1 MPNSLILT
9 AKSSEEKETGGISNL
24 SSSIAKGR
32 DQGKPLENV
41 SSKFFVG
48 TEVGLGYIH
57 VLSRLEKVH
66 CGKEIQILFCTICW
80 FKIFSSSME
89 VLSGSTHSPIWKCH
103 FSLFLSF
110 KIKNKTSCLLRS
122 PSLTYGTR
130 PKPNR
135 SLSPLQRPC
144 FPRECG

>member
-48 TEVGLGYIH
+48 TEVSLGYI
-57 VLSRLEKVH
+57 LYRLEKLTLE
-66 CGKEIQILFCTICW
+66 K
-80 FKIFSSSME
+80 KSSYYFAQFVGSKYFHPPWKFYL
-89 VLSGSTHSPIWKCH
+89 VQLTLLSGNVI
-103 FSLFLSF
+103 LASF
-110 KIKNKTSCLLRS
+110 FPLKLKIKRLV
-122 PSLTYGTR
+122 
-130 PKPNR
+130 
-135 SLSPLQRPC
+135 
-144 FPRECG
+144 F

>member
-1 MPNSLILT
+1 MSNALILT

-48 TEVGLGYIH
+48 TEVSLGCI
-57 VLSRLEKVH
+57 
-66 CGKEIQILFCTICW
+66 
-80 FKIFSSSME
+80 
-89 VLSGSTHSPIWKCH
+89 LSGLEMLTLKKKSRYYFAQFGGPKYFHPPWK
-103 FSLFLSF
+103 FYLVQLTPLSGNL
-110 KIKNKTSCLLRS
+110 ILASCLLRS

-135 SLSPLQRPC
+135 LLSPLHHPC
-144 FPRECG
+144 SPRECE

>member
-1 MPNSLILT
+1 MPNSFILT

-48 TEVGLGYIH
+48 AEVSLGYI
-57 VLSRLEKVH
+57 LSRLEKLTLEKKSRYFFAQFVGSKYFH
-66 CGKEIQILFCTICW
+66 PPWKFYLVQLTL
-80 FKIFSSSME
+80 
-89 VLSGSTHSPIWKCH
+89 LSGNVVLASW
-103 FSLFLSF
+103 
-110 KIKNKTSCLLRS
+110 LLRS